1 MRAPEGGD
9 PGRGPPPLPL
19 EDQLSGTSPE
29 ADPMASTP
37 FPHGQITDV
46 QAVIESARARG
57 GMETLEKFIR
67 RRLPEAEA
75 SEVREAAEV
84 AVEIIDSI
92 PVFLARAHQEAE
104 ERKLQSVVG
113 PLLNHAEQYF
123 LQPMDLI
130 PEMTQGLAGLL
141 DDSYLFIRVLQHLD
155 EGPEPFLDWDLEY
168 PAQFL
173 RSLVGVDISRRLDAI
188 VLDAMNQVQHH
199 LTELWTRMAHPA

>member
-1 MRAPEGGD
+1 MART
-9 PGRGPPPLPL
+9 PLP
-19 EDQLSGTSPE
+19 
-29 ADPMASTP
+29 A
-37 FPHGQITDV
+37 GQISDV

-57 GMETLEKFIR
+57 GMEALEKFIR
-67 RRLPEAEA
+67 RRLPEAEGP
-75 SEVREAAEV
+75 EVREAAEV

-92 PVFLARAHQEAE
+92 PIFLARARQEAE

-155 EGPEPFLDWDLEY
+155 QGPERFLDWDLEY

-188 VLDAMNQVQHH
+188 VLDAMDQVQHH
-199 LTELWTRMAHPA
+199 LSELWSRMSHDA

>member
-1 MRAPEGGD
+1 M
-9 PGRGPPPLPL
+9 
-19 EDQLSGTSPE
+19 SPE
-29 ADPMASTP
+29 ADSTASTP
-37 FPHGQITDV
+37 TPAGQVTDV
-46 QAVIESARARG
+46 QAVIDSARARG
-57 GMETLEKFIR
+57 GMEALEKFIR
-67 RRLPEAEA
+67 RRLPEAED
-75 SEVREAAEV
+75 SEVHEAAEV

-92 PVFLARAHQEAE
+92 PVFLARAHQEAD

-155 EGPEPFLDWDLEY
+155 EGPERFLDWDLEY

-188 VLDAMNQVQHH
+188 VVDAMNQVQHH
-199 LTELWTRMAHPA
+199 LTELWSRMAHQA